1 MSYVSSMNIYRTIFC
16 AFYILGSICAS
27 DALGE
32 ESASLSQKEGAP
44 NESKCQSFVM
54 KGKDYYFSEDK
65 VELSPQERKKLED
78 DIRALAKSVENAGE
92 HIRMSVEGFC
102 SEKEGSQEECN
113 RLGELRI
120 ENIKQTIMSFGVK
133 DENIAVITLGNMNY
147 SQSQNSRENRRVHLY
162 IMLCSEGY
170 KKGK

>member
-1 MSYVSSMNIYRTIFC
+1 MSYISSMNIYRTIFC
-16 AFYILGSICAS
+16 AFFILYGVQVSNAIGA
-27 DALGE
+27 
-32 ESASLSQKEGAP
+32 ESASLSQKEGGP

-54 KGKDYYFSEDK
+54 KGKDYYFSEGK
-65 VELSPQERKKLED
+65 SELSPQEQKKLED
-78 DIRALAKSVENAGE
+78 DIRTLVESVENAGE

-120 ENIKQTIMSFGVK
+120 ENIKQTIMLSGVK
-133 DENIAVITLGNMNY
+133 DENIAVITFGNMNY
-147 SQSQNSRENRRVHLY
+147 SQSQNSHENRRVHLY
-162 IMLCSEGY
+162 IMLCSEGF